1 MRSKRTNASP
11 RLTLLPGGDGEGR
24 NGSVSDY
31 SGLTNLV
38 LTTWQRTQNH
48 QLSELLNE
56 LERKIGDL
64 EFKYLKVLDTSITDT
79 ILPAVRLISTIEK
92 DTTDV

>member
-11 RLTLLPGGDGEGR
+11 RLTLLPGGAGVGD
-24 NGSVSDY
+24 NGSASTIYGPVRA
-31 SGLTNLV
+31 GLTTSHRIPN
-38 LTTWQRTQNH
+38 QR
-48 QLSELLNE
+48 LSELLNE

-92 DTTDV
+92 DTTK